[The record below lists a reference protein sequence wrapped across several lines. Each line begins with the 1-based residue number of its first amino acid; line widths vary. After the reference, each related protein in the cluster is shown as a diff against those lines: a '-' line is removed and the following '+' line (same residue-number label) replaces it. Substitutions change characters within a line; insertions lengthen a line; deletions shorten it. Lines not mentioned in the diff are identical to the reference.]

1 MYICSF
7 FNTTVPDWYKNV
19 EPKSQPG
26 QNKGLKLVLDAHS
39 DMISPGTVFDDF
51 KGFVT
56 VVGAKSNFP
65 LTKRQ
70 SILLKA
76 GQENYIAMSALSII
90 SDESI
95 RSIDPVK
102 RDCYFHDEYDL
113 KLHKN
118 YTQAN
123 CLIECTTAFARKQMQ
138 SGCTPWYFP
147 GTFLLK
153 YEYWVNFFKAI
164 EFQLLMIML

>member
-56 VVGAKSNFP
+56 VVGDKSNFP

-76 GQENYIAMSALSII
+76 GQENYIAMSALSVK

-95 RSIDPVK
+95 RSIDPIN
-102 RDCYFHDEYDL
+102 RDCYFHDEFDL
-113 KLHKN
+113 KLHKH

-123 CLIECTTAFARKQMQ
+123 CLIECTTTFARKQMQ

-153 YEYWVNFFKAI
+153 DMHIGSTFFK
-164 EFQLLMIML
+164 QLIFSD